1 MNGTV
6 DELKFNMLAEASTTK
21 IMKNKIL
28 SDLINVNKLVKND
41 EVSLEMLE
49 MNLKKIKWKNNY

>member
-49 MNLKKIKWKNNY
+49 MNLKKIK